1 MSLKGKVKV
10 KKDFLQIASKGSSA
24 EEVKAGY
31 RSATLSMARF
41 PISNVFTG
49 SKVFKPGSTWQVVE
63 LKLISVPRL
72 NLTGARLMHKHKAGA
87 ATDVTG

>member
-49 SKVFKPGSTWQVVE
+49 SKVFKP
-63 LKLISVPRL
+63 
-72 NLTGARLMHKHKAGA
+72 ARLLN
-87 ATDVTG
+87 

>member
-1 MSLKGKVKV
+1 MKVKV

-49 SKVFKPGSTWQVVE
+49 SKVFNSQVVE

>member
-1 MSLKGKVKV
+1 M

-41 PISNVFTG
+41 PLSNVFTAG
-49 SKVFKPGSTWQVVE
+49 SKVFNSQVVE